1 MQQFWN
7 KCVMGVCHNEKLKY
21 MKWLSLIFALAICG
35 VSSAQELKENLK
47 FGKPTMEEMELVK
60 YESEPD
66 AEAIVL
72 CKLRDEYYHYTDGDF
87 EKIVDHKVRIK
98 VLKQEGTDYANVSCL
113 YYASRNNN
121 GPNDRIRGIS
131 ATAYNLEGGKV
142 VATKMKNDLVFRE
155 RVSENLMMLKF
166 TVPQVKVGTVIEY
179 TYTETSDNVAHIDD
193 WFAQG
198 NIPVLYTRYMLTVP
212 ECYAFSVENSGL
224 APLEVKTEPDN
235 MTIPLK
241 NGDVTSLATS
251 KYIFVGRNLPSLKD
265 DNSVWC
271 IDDYR
276 SKVTCD
282 FLRTQHPLPFK
293 SYTST
298 WENISNLLMED
309 EDFGG
314 RLSNNS
320 PLKEEVAALGLDKM
334 ESVDEKVAAIY
345 SLLMSK
351 VKWDGDFDF
360 YSKKRASAVLKDGT
374 GSNVDINFMLIN
386 MLKGAGIEACPLLVR
401 MRQNGHLPFTHP
413 SLKKMNTFVVAFS
426 RGEEGW
432 GIVDASSKSGYIDV
446 IMPQLMSDKG
456 MLLMKNGIDWINL
469 SDRCSGREAT
479 HISAEVKP
487 DGTIAGKRSKYYLQ
501 QYSLLFK
508 ESMKDRDSID
518 VEEKVGNKL
527 EAKIKNYLVDGDL
540 EAFTS
545 SIREEFDFEKSAQGG
560 GDIIYVNPMVF
571 KIWDE
576 NPYTNEKREVP
587 IERPIKTY
595 EEYAISLTIP
605 EGYDVEE
612 LPKPLNIKNPDGTI
626 TCRVLFAKNGNVIN
640 VTYRYQ
646 VNRLFYMTEE
656 YDDLRQIYDLI
667 YSKCNEMIAIKKM

>member
-1 MQQFWN
+1 
-7 KCVMGVCHNEKLKY
+7 
-21 MKWLSLIFALAICG
+21 MKWLSFIIALAICS

-47 FGKPTMEEMELVK
+47 FGKPTKEEMELVK

-72 CKLRDEYYHYTDGDF
+72 CRLRDEYYHFADGDF

-98 VLKQEGTDYANVSCL
+98 VLKQEGTDYANFSCL
-113 YYASRNNN
+113 YYDSKSNN
-121 GPNDRIRGIS
+121 GVKDKIRGIS

-142 VATKMKNDLVFRE
+142 IATKMKSDLVFRE
-155 RVSENLMMLKF
+155 RVSDELMMLKF

-179 TYTETSDNVAHIDD
+179 TYSEQSDNVAHIDD

-198 NIPVLYTRYMLTVP
+198 NIPVLYTKYMLTVP
-212 ECYAFSVENSGL
+212 ECYAFSVENSGQ
-224 APLEVKTEPDN
+224 ATLEVKKEADN
-235 MTIPLK
+235 MSIPLQA
-241 NGDVTSLATS
+241 GGVTSLGTT
-251 KYIFVGRNLPSLKD
+251 KYTFVGRNLPSLKD

-271 IDDYR
+271 INDYR

-298 WENISNLLMED
+298 WEDIRNLLLED

-320 PLKEEVAALGLDKM
+320 PLKDEVAALGLDKM

-351 VKWDGDFDF
+351 VKWNNDIDF
-360 YSKKRASAVLKDGT
+360 YSKKRASTVLKEGT
-374 GSNVDINFMLIN
+374 GSNVDINFLLIN

-401 MRQNGHLPFTHP
+401 MRQNGHLPITHP

-426 RGEEGW
+426 KGEEGW
-432 GIVDASSKSGYIDV
+432 GFVDASSKSGYIDV

-456 MLLMKNGIDWINL
+456 MLLMKNGIDWVDL
-469 SDRCSGREAT
+469 SEKCSGREVT
-479 HISAEVKP
+479 RISAEVKP
-487 DGTIAGKRSKYYLQ
+487 DGNIVGMRSKVYFL

-527 EAKIKNYLVDGDL
+527 EAKIKNYSLDCDV
-540 EAFTS
+540 EAFTP
-545 SIREEFDFEKSAQGG
+545 SIKEQFDFEKSAQGG

-587 IERPIKTY
+587 IERPIKTN
-595 EEYAISLTIP
+595 EDYAVSLTIP

-612 LPKPLNIKNPDGTI
+612 LPKPLNIKSPDGSI
-626 TCRVLFAKNGNVIN
+626 TCKVLFAKNGNIIT

-646 VNRLFYMTEE
+646 VNRLFFMAEE

-667 YSKCNEMIAIKKM
+667 YSKCNEMIAIKKI

>member
-1 MQQFWN
+1 
-7 KCVMGVCHNEKLKY
+7 
-21 MKWLSLIFALAICG
+21 MKWLSLIVALAICSAG
-35 VSSAQELKENLK
+35 SAQELKENLK
-47 FGKPTMEEMELVK
+47 FGKPTKEEMELVK

-66 AEAIVL
+66 AEAVVL
-72 CKLRDEYYHYTDGDF
+72 CELRDEYYHFKDRDF

-98 VLKQEGTDYANVSCL
+98 VLKQEGTDYANFSCL
-113 YYASRNNN
+113 YYDSKSNN
-121 GPNDRIRGIS
+121 GAKDKIRGIS

-142 VATKMKNDLVFRE
+142 VATKMKSDLVFRE
-155 RVSENLMMLKF
+155 RVSDDLMMLKF

-179 TYTETSDNVAHIDD
+179 AYSEESDNVVHIDD

-198 NIPVLYTRYMLTVP
+198 NIPVLYTKYMLTVP
-212 ECYAFSVENSGL
+212 ECYAFSVENSGQ
-224 APLEVKTEPDN
+224 APLEVKKEPEN
-235 MTIPLK
+235 MTIHMGG
-241 NGDVTSLATS
+241 GDVTSLSTT

-271 IDDYR
+271 INDYR

-298 WENISNLLMED
+298 WEDIHNLLMDNAE
-309 EDFGG
+309 FGG
-314 RLSNNS
+314 RLSHNS
-320 PLKEEVAALGLDKM
+320 PLKDEVAALGLDKM

-351 VKWDGDFDF
+351 VKWNNDFDF

-401 MRQNGHLPFTHP
+401 MRQNGHLPITHP

-432 GIVDASSKSGYIDV
+432 GFVDASSKSGYIDA

-456 MLLMKNGIDWINL
+456 LLLMKDGIDWVDL
-469 SDRCSGREAT
+469 SDKCTGREVT
-479 HISAEVKP
+479 RISAEVKP
-487 DGTIAGKRSKYYLQ
+487 DGSIVGKRSKTYFQ
-501 QYSLLFK
+501 QYSLVFK
-508 ESMKDRDSID
+508 ESMQNRDSID
-518 VEEKVGNKL
+518 VEDKVGNKL
-527 EAKIKNYLVDGDL
+527 EAKVKNYSLDGDV
-540 EAFTS
+540 EAFTP
-545 SIREEFDFEKSAQGG
+545 SIKEEFDFEKSAQGG

-587 IERPIKTY
+587 VERPIKTN
-595 EEYAISLTIP
+595 EDYAVSLTIP

-612 LPKPLNIKNPDGTI
+612 LPKPLNIKSPDGTI
-626 TCRVLFAKNGNVIN
+626 TCKVLFVKNGNTIT
-640 VTYRYQ
+640 VTYRYS
-646 VNRLFYMTEE
+646 VSRLFFMTEE

-667 YSKCNEMIAIKKM
+667 YSKCNEMIAIKKK

>member
-1 MQQFWN
+1 
-7 KCVMGVCHNEKLKY
+7 
-21 MKWLSLIFALAICG
+21 MKWLSLIIALAICS

-47 FGKPTMEEMELVK
+47 FGKPTKEEMELVK

-66 AEAIVL
+66 AEAVVL
-72 CKLRDEYYHYTDGDF
+72 CRLRDEYYHFADGDF

-98 VLKQEGTDYANVSCL
+98 VLKQEGTDYANFSCL
-113 YYASRNNN
+113 YYSSKSNS
-121 GPNDRIRGIS
+121 GLKDKIKGVS
-131 ATAYNLEGGKV
+131 ATAYNLEDGKV
-142 VATKMKNDLVFRE
+142 VATKMKSDLVFRE
-155 RVSENLMMLKF
+155 RVSDELMLLKF

-179 TYTETSDNVAHIDD
+179 TFSEQSDNVAQIDD

-198 NIPVLYTRYMLTVP
+198 DIPVLYTKYMLTVP
-212 ECYAFSVENSGL
+212 ECYAFSVENSGQVAL
-224 APLEVKTEPDN
+224 DVKTEPDN

-241 NGDVTSLATS
+241 NGSVTSLKTT

-271 IDDYR
+271 INDYR
-276 SKVTCD
+276 GKVTCE
-282 FLRTQHPLPFK
+282 FLRTQDPLPFK

-298 WENISNLLMED
+298 WEDISNLLMD
-309 EDFGG
+309 DSDFGG

-320 PLKEEVAALGLDKM
+320 PLKDEVAALGLDKM

-351 VKWDGDFDF
+351 VKWNNEIEF

-401 MRQNGHLPFTHP
+401 MRQNGHLPITHP

-426 RGEEGW
+426 KGEEGW
-432 GIVDASSKSGYIDV
+432 GFVDASSKSGYVDV
-446 IMPQLMSDKG
+446 IKPQLMSDKG
-456 MLLMKNGIDWINL
+456 MLLLKNGIDWVDL
-469 SDRCSGREAT
+469 SDKCSGREVT
-479 HISAEVKP
+479 RISAEVKP
-487 DGTIAGKRSKYYLQ
+487 DGNIVGKRSKFYFQ

-527 EAKIKNYLVDGDL
+527 EAKIKNYSLDGDV
-540 EAFTS
+540 EAFTP
-545 SIREEFDFEKSAQGG
+545 SIKEEFDFEKSTQGG
-560 GDIIYVNPMVF
+560 GDIIYVNPMIF

-587 IERPIKTY
+587 IERPIKTN
-595 EEYAISLTIP
+595 EDYAVTLTIP

-612 LPKPLNIKNPDGTI
+612 LPKPLNIKSPDGTI
-626 TCRVLFAKNGNVIN
+626 TCRVLFVKNGNTIT
-640 VTYRYQ
+640 VTYRYK
-646 VNRLFYMTEE
+646 VSRLFFMTEE

-667 YSKCNEMIAIKKM
+667 YSKCNEMIAIKKK

>member
-1 MQQFWN
+1 
-7 KCVMGVCHNEKLKY
+7 
-21 MKWLSLIFALAICG
+21 MKWLSLIIALAICG
-35 VSSAQELKENLK
+35 ASSAQELKENLK
-47 FGKPTMEEMELVK
+47 FGKPTMEEMELAR

-66 AEAIVL
+66 AEAVVL
-72 CKLRDEYYHYTDGDF
+72 CRLRDEYYHFTDGDF
-87 EKIVDHKVRIK
+87 EKIVDYKVRIK

-113 YYASRNNN
+113 YYASKNNS
-121 GPNDRIRGIS
+121 GPKDRIRGIS

-142 VATKMKNDLVFRE
+142 VATKMKSDLVFRE

-179 TYTETSDNVAHIDD
+179 TYSETSDNVAHIDD
-193 WFAQG
+193 WIAQG
-198 NIPVLYTRYMLTVP
+198 DIPVLYTRYMLTVP
-212 ECYAFSVENSGL
+212 ECYAFSVESSGQ
-224 APLEVKTEPDN
+224 ADLEVKKESDN
-235 MTIPLK
+235 MTIHLQ
-241 NGDVTSLATS
+241 NGNVATVGTA
-251 KYIFVGRNLPSLKD
+251 KYIFEGHNLPSLKD
-265 DNSVWC
+265 DESVWC
-271 IDDYR
+271 INDYR

-282 FLRTQHPLPFK
+282 FLRTQDPLPFK

-298 WENISNLLMED
+298 WEEISNLLMD
-309 EDFGG
+309 DGDFGG

-320 PLKEEVAALGLDKM
+320 PLKDEVAALGLDKM

-345 SLLMSK
+345 GLLMSK
-351 VKWDGDFDF
+351 VKWNNEFEF

-432 GIVDASSKSGYIDV
+432 GVVDASSKSGYIDV

-456 MLLMKNGIDWINL
+456 MLLMKNGIDWLDL
-469 SDRCSGREAT
+469 SGRCSGREVT
-479 HISAEVKP
+479 RISAEVKP
-487 DGTIAGKRSKYYLQ
+487 DGNIVGKRSKFYVN

-527 EAKIKNYLVDGDL
+527 EAKIKNYSLEGDV
-540 EAFTS
+540 EAFTP
-545 SIREEFDFEKSAQGG
+545 SIKEEFDFEKSAQGG
-560 GDIIYVNPMVF
+560 GDIIYVNPMIF
-571 KIWDE
+571 KIWNE

-587 IERPIKTY
+587 IERPIKTN
-595 EEYAISLTIP
+595 EDYAVSLTIP

-612 LPKPLNIKNPDGTI
+612 LPKPLNVQNSDGTI
-626 TCRVLFAKNGNVIN
+626 TCKVWFVKNENTIT
-640 VTYRYQ
+640 VTYRYN
-646 VNRLFYMTEE
+646 VNRLFFMTDE

-667 YSKCNEMIAIKKM
+667 YSKCNEMIAIKKK